1 MEMPFYN
8 ICIALIASDGDTKSV
23 IVASHKTSTETTI
36 STDHVQLMQKKIEI
50 QAGKVG
56 IQAE

>member
-36 STDHVQLMQKKIEI
+36 STDHVQLMQKKN
-50 QAGKVG
+50 
-56 IQAE
+56 